1 MRINIDKSNKIAL
14 AVRFFYFRFSRPQ
27 FDDLKAPVGRV
38 HFAGE
43 AYSQSFY
50 GTMQGA
56 LLSGR
61 DTGKTIAQCM
71 IAKTPDTDCGRH
83 TPRYDAKGCTYKQA
97 SNYKPY
103 VLVDDGSCVFDG
115 VEKDS
120 YVTGVATA
128 VKHSLPF
135 LFFCVVSLFC

>member
-14 AVRFFYFRFSRPQ
+14 AVQIFYFRFSRPQ

-83 TPRYDAKGCTYKQA
+83 TPRYDAKGCTYEKA
-97 SNYKPY
+97 SDYKPH
-103 VLVDDGSCVFDG
+103 VLVDDGSCVFD
-115 VEKDS
+115 VEKDN
-120 YVTGVATA
+120 VTGVATA

-135 LFFCVVSLFC
+135 LVFCLISWLC